1 MRRLSI
7 PEMIAL
13 RESVYFLER
22 INMGLTR
29 LCLKNP
35 AAAGVVLAIIT
46 LLGVLSITQLPVQ
59 LFPAIERPQISI
71 QTGWRAASPREI
83 ESEITEPIERE
94 LSGLPGVTK
103 MQSWSNQG
111 GVWINLEFALGTD
124 MDSAFTEVSS
134 RLQRVRGL
142 PAEADRPRI
151 NLGGGGN
158 GGETLIYLFLQK
170 LPGNTNE
177 NIRLRDFAEQR
188 IRPELEAIP
197 GVAGMEI
204 NSPDG
209 EEIIRIEFDPFLAAQ
224 LGVTL
229 DEITQNVNRSTD
241 VTGGSVEV
249 GRRNYTLRFEGRF
262 DAAQL
267 EQTILA
273 WRDGAPI
280 TLGDIATVSV
290 GPDERQGVTYQ
301 NGNPAIGINVYRE
314 PGSNTLEAIDG
325 LTKVIDELNAGPL
338 AEMGYSI
345 QKSFDPSVFIKRA
358 ISLLTNNML
367 LGIILAIGA
376 LWLFLR
382 RATATLVIA
391 AAIPISLM
399 ATIVVLN
406 LMGRSINVISLAGL
420 AFATGMVLDAAIVVL
435 ENFMRLREEGRSP
448 FDAAEAAVGQVF
460 GALFASTVTTVA
472 IFIPIMF
479 FEDVEGQLFADLAL
493 TIAIAVSFSLIVAVT
508 LLPTGARLFIKQ
520 GKKDKSAKGPE
531 FTERIADFIM
541 NLTATH
547 PRRLALVAGLTVVP
561 IAISFLLWPQLNYLP
576 PVKRDAVDAFIGFP
590 SGASADMIRE
600 EFAEIVV
607 ERLQPYMDG
616 EKEPSLRNYY
626 LFTGSFGGNTGIRIN
641 DQSRIDEM
649 VKIVNEE
656 ILAGFPDTR
665 VFARQGDLF
674 GQFGGGGG
682 SISLELQAADFD
694 ALGAAIPDAIEII
707 QNVLPGAQ
715 VWPNPDPQIVTPEL
729 RLIPNDRRI
738 AELGMTRETVARAV
752 RAFGDGQW
760 LGQFFHED
768 GRLDIYLSAKEWTEP
783 EYLENAP
790 IATPTGAVV
799 PLGELVTIARGVG
812 PQQIRRLDSRRT
824 ISLAITPPDGM
835 ALGPAVD
842 TLKANTE
849 RQLRE
854 ILPAGASI
862 KWGGDADSLARAVNN
877 LGANFLLAIVI
888 LFLIM
893 AALFKSV
900 KDSALV
906 IVTLPMATVG
916 GILAIRGLDLINPL
930 PLDLLGMI
938 GFIILLGLV
947 VNNAILLVA
956 QTRASEAKGKPRPEA
971 VREALVLRIRPIF
984 MSTSTSLMGML
995 PLLLSPGAG
1004 SLIYRG
1010 LAAVIVGGMAVSTL
1024 FTLLL
1029 LPALMQLGARTALEP
1044 ASRGVTPHPAE

>member
-1 MRRLSI
+1 
-7 PEMIAL
+7 
-13 RESVYFLER
+13 
-22 INMGLTR
+22 MGLTR
-29 LCLKNP
+29 LCLNNP

-46 LLGVLSITQLPVQ
+46 LLGIISITQLPVQ
-59 LFPAIERPQISI
+59 LFPSIERPQISVY
-71 QTGWRAASPREI
+71 TSWRAASPREI

-94 LSGLPGVTK
+94 LRGIPGMIQ

-111 GVWINLEFALGTD
+111 DVWMNLEFALGTD
-124 MDSAFTEVSS
+124 MDSAFTEVNS

-142 PAEADRPRI
+142 PAEADRPRV
-151 NLGGGGN
+151 NLGGGG
-158 GGETLIYLFLQK
+158 GAAGETLIFLFLQK
-170 LPGNTNE
+170 LPNNINTDILLSE
-177 NIRLRDFAEQR
+177 FAEQR
-188 IRPELEAIP
+188 IVPELEAVN
-197 GVAGMEI
+197 GVAGVDV
-204 NSPDG
+204 NSDDG
-209 EEIIRIEFDPFLAAQ
+209 EEIVRIEFDPFLAAQ

-229 DEITQNVNRSTD
+229 DQISQNVNRSTD

-262 DAAQL
+262 DANQL
-267 EQTILA
+267 EETILA
-273 WRDGAPI
+273 WRDGAPV
-280 TLGDIATVSV
+280 TLGDIAEVRV
-290 GPDERQGVTYQ
+290 MPDERGGVVYQ
-301 NGNPAIGINVYRE
+301 NGNPAIGMRVIRE

-325 LTKVIDELNAGPL
+325 LTEVLDDLNGGVL
-338 AEMGYSI
+338 AEMGYAI
-345 QKSFDPSVFIKRA
+345 HKSFDPSVFIKRA

-367 LGIILAIGA
+367 LGIMLAVGA

-382 RATATLVIA
+382 RTAATLVIA
-391 AAIPISLM
+391 AAIPICLM

-406 LMGRSINVISLAGL
+406 MFGRSINVISLAGL

-435 ENFMRLREEGRSP
+435 ENFVRLREEGRSP
-448 FDAAEAAVGQVF
+448 FEAAEKAVGQVF
-460 GALFASTVTTVA
+460 GALFASTVTTIA

-493 TIAIAVSFSLIVAVT
+493 TIAIAVSFSLVVAVT
-508 LLPTGARLFIKQ
+508 LLPTGARLFIK
-520 GKKDKSAKGPE
+520 KDKVNTQAKGAK
-531 FTERIADFIM
+531 FNERIADFIM
-541 NLTATH
+541 KLTATN
-547 PRRLALVAGLTVVP
+547 PRRLAMVGALTIVP
-561 IAISFLLWPQLNYLP
+561 IGISFLLWPQLNYLP

-590 SGASADMIRE
+590 SGASADMVRE
-600 EFAEIVV
+600 EFAEVVV
-607 ERLQPYMDG
+607 ERLAPYMSG

-626 LFTGSFGGNTGIRIN
+626 LYTGGWGGNTGIRIN
-641 DQSRIDEM
+641 DQSRIEEM

-665 VFARQGDLF
+665 VFAQQGNLF
-674 GQFGGGGG
+674 GNWGANG

-694 ALGAAIPDAIEII
+694 ALGASIPAAIEVI
-707 QNVLPGAQ
+707 QETLPGAQ

-738 AELGMTRETVARAV
+738 AEVGMTRESVAAAV

-760 LGQFFHED
+760 LGEFFHQD
-768 GRLDIYLSAKEWTEP
+768 GRLDIYLRSKEWTEP

-790 IATPTGAVV
+790 VATPSGVVV

-812 PQQIRRLDSRRT
+812 PQQIRHLDARRT
-824 ISLAITPPDGM
+824 ITLGVTQPQGM
-835 ALGPAVD
+835 ALGPAVEA
-842 TLKANTE
+842 LKSNAE
-849 RQLRE
+849 RRLFDE
-854 ILPAGASI
+854 VLPPGASI
-862 KWGGDADSLARAVNN
+862 KWGGDADSLSRAVKN
-877 LGANFLLAIVI
+877 LGSNFLLAIVI
-888 LFLIM
+888 LFMIM

-916 GILAIRGLDLINPL
+916 GILAIRGFDLINPL

-956 QTRASEAKGKPRPEA
+956 QTRASEAEGRSRPEA
-971 VREALVLRIRPIF
+971 VREALSLRIRPIF

-995 PLLLSPGAG
+995 PLVLSPGAG

-1010 LAAVIVGGMAVSTL
+1010 LATVIVGGMAVSTM

-1029 LPALMQLGARTALEP
+1029 LPALLQLGARPALAP
-1044 ASRGVTPHPAE
+1044 VSRSVAAQPAE

>member
-1 MRRLSI
+1 
-7 PEMIAL
+7 
-13 RESVYFLER
+13 
-22 INMGLTR
+22 MGLTR

-46 LLGVLSITQLPVQ
+46 LLGIISITQLPVQ
-59 LFPAIERPQISI
+59 LFPSIERPQISVY
-71 QTGWRAASPREI
+71 TSWRAASPREI

-94 LSGLPGVTK
+94 LRGIPGMIQ

-111 GVWINLEFALGTD
+111 DVWMNLEFALGTD
-124 MDSAFTEVSS
+124 MDSAFTEVNS

-142 PAEADRPRI
+142 PAEADRPRV
-151 NLGGGGN
+151 NLGGGG
-158 GGETLIYLFLQK
+158 GAAGETLIFLFLQK
-170 LPGNTNE
+170 LPGNTNADV
-177 NIRLRDFAEQR
+177 RLSEFAEQR
-188 IRPELEAIP
+188 IVPELEAIA
-197 GVAGMEI
+197 GVAGVDV
-204 NSPDG
+204 NSDDG
-209 EEIIRIEFDPFLAAQ
+209 EEIVRIEFDPFLAAQ

-229 DEITQNVNRSTD
+229 DQISQNVNRSTD

-262 DAAQL
+262 DANQL
-267 EQTILA
+267 EETILA
-273 WRDGAPI
+273 WRDGAPV
-280 TLGDIATVSV
+280 TLGDIAEVRV
-290 GPDERQGVTYQ
+290 MPDERGGVVYQ
-301 NGNPAIGINVYRE
+301 NGNPAIGMRVIRE

-325 LTKVIDELNAGPL
+325 LTAVLDELNGGVL
-338 AEMGYSI
+338 AEMGYAI
-345 QKSFDPSVFIKRA
+345 HKSFDPSVFIKRA
-358 ISLLTNNML
+358 ISLLTNNLL
-367 LGIILAIGA
+367 LGIMLAVGA

-382 RATATLVIA
+382 RTAATLVIA
-391 AAIPISLM
+391 AAIPICLM

-406 LMGRSINVISLAGL
+406 MFGRSINVISLAGL

-435 ENFMRLREEGRSP
+435 ENFVRLREEGNSA
-448 FDAAEAAVGQVF
+448 FEAAEKAVGQVF
-460 GALFASTVTTVA
+460 GALFASTVTTIA

-493 TIAIAVSFSLIVAVT
+493 TIAIAVSFSLLVAVT
-508 LLPTGARLFIKQ
+508 LLPTGARLFIK
-520 GKKDKSAKGPE
+520 KDKVKAEPE
-531 FTERIADFIM
+531 GSKFNERIADFIM
-541 NLTATH
+541 KLTATN
-547 PRRLALVAGLTVVP
+547 PRRLAMVGALTIVP
-561 IAISFLLWPQLNYLP
+561 IGVSFLLWPQLNYLP

-590 SGASADMIRE
+590 SGASADMVRE
-600 EFAEIVV
+600 EFAEVVV
-607 ERLQPYMDG
+607 ERLAPYMSG

-626 LFTGSFGGNTGIRIN
+626 LYTGSWGGNTGIRIN

-649 VKIVNEE
+649 VQLVNEE

-665 VFARQGDLF
+665 VFAQQGNLF
-674 GQFGGGGG
+674 GNWGADG

-694 ALGAAIPDAIEII
+694 ALGASIPAAIEVI
-707 QNVLPGAQ
+707 QEALPGAQ

-738 AELGMTRETVARAV
+738 AEVGMTRESVAAAV

-760 LGQFFHED
+760 LGEFFHED
-768 GRLDIYLSAKEWTEP
+768 GRLDIYLRSKEWTEP

-790 IATPTGAVV
+790 VATPSGVVV

-812 PQQIRRLDSRRT
+812 PQQIRRLDARRT
-824 ISLAITPPDGM
+824 ITLGVTQPQGM
-835 ALGPAVD
+835 ALGPAVEA
-842 TLKANTE
+842 LKANAE
-849 RQLRE
+849 RRLFDE
-854 ILPAGASI
+854 VLPPGASI
-862 KWGGDADSLARAVNN
+862 KWGGDADSLSRAVRN
-877 LGANFLLAIVI
+877 LGSNFLLAIII

-916 GILAIRGLDLINPL
+916 GILAIRGMDLVNPL

-956 QTRASEAKGKPRPEA
+956 QTRASEAEGKPRPEA
-971 VREALVLRIRPIF
+971 VREALSLRIRPIF

-995 PLLLSPGAG
+995 PLVLSPGAG

-1010 LAAVIVGGMAVSTL
+1010 LATVIVGGMAVSTM

-1029 LPALMQLGARTALEP
+1029 LPALLQLGARPALAP
-1044 ASRGVTPHPAE
+1044 VSRGLAAQPAE